1 MAFGFLP
8 LFGGNEHPPFMA
20 PCADLFISE
29 YVEGSGNNKAI
40 EIYNPT
46 ASTITLTGNYQ
57 LKFYFNGSGTASTT
71 INLTGTIAPY
81 DVYVVCDDN
90 SNAGILAVADL
101 ISTASFFNG
110 DDAVELFKNSTATV
124 LDVIGQIGFD
134 PGTEWGT
141 GLTSTAD
148 NTLRRKS
155 AINMGDVNGADAF
168 DPSIEWD
175 GFAQDNIDNLGM
187 HTSACAVCDI
197 TSVTFNNVSACNDN
211 GTSDPSD
218 DFFTADVVV
227 NFVNPPAS
235 GDLQIEPGGDA
246 IGTYSIPVGSLV
258 GNSHTFTGV
267 QLKADG
273 TQTVIEVEFSVP
285 ANQCVQTQVGP
296 TVSSCS
302 PVCDITSV
310 TFNNVSTCNDNGTS
324 DPSDDYFTAD
334 VVVNFVNPPAS
345 GDLQIEPGGD
355 AIGTYSIPVG
365 SLIGN
370 SHTFTGV
377 QLKADGT
384 QTLIEVEFTVPPNQ
398 CVQTQV
404 GPTVSSCSSAGCDLT
419 DAGLADVHCED
430 NNETGNNSS
439 DDYIWFQLTPAGV
452 NVGTGYNVTVSSGSV
467 LLNGSIP
474 PNDVPYGITSSF
486 RLQAGSAGAGDVT
499 VTITDVADPN
509 CTISVLVED
518 PGSCSS
524 PNCFLDGTCPPQ
536 PSGTY
541 DCNNPL
547 PAPAT
552 TVAEFEALGGDIG
565 GEPCGT
571 VVVTSTTA
579 SINNCTTTSVAR
591 TYFIFDDADNNGEY
605 DTDETS
611 FTCVLN
617 YTYQPDQTP
626 PTLNGPFPGG
636 ISLDCGDPLPTP
648 PTLTATDN
656 CGSASVTYAQTMEP
670 AGCPQEKFLYRTWTP
685 VDACNISGLP
695 YTQTITITD
704 DTAPVFNQP
713 LPQDQTIACGAPIP
727 TPAIVTAS
735 DDCDPGNVAPVIW
748 INEIHY
754 DNTGTDV
761 GEFVEVAGTAGLDL
775 TQYAIVL
782 YNGNGGNAY
791 DTDNLVGTID
801 DEGNGTGAV
810 ALFYPANGI
819 QNGTP
824 DGVALIRLPNTVIQ
838 FLSYEGAFLATD
850 GPAAG
855 ITSQNIPVLELGTE
869 AAGLSIQ
876 LTGSG
881 DEYADFTWVGPLDD
895 SPGTL
900 NTNQTVQPQ
909 MGVITATMEESTMMG
924 SCTGSLIIKRTY
936 TATDACGNPS
946 VYTQTINVVDNVAP
960 VFAPPLPQN
969 ITIACNAPVP
979 PAPTLVAIDACS
991 QAMPQVW
998 INEIHYDN
1006 TGADQGEFIEI
1017 AGQAGTDLSQYSLVL
1032 YNGSTG
1038 NMGGTYN
1045 TLVLSGLIDNE
1056 SNGHGAISF
1065 GYPQDGIQNGPSDG
1079 IALVKGG
1086 MVLQFLSYEGVMT
1099 AVGGPANGQVSTDIG
1114 VAETGAD
1121 PAGLS
1126 LRLTGNG
1133 NQYSAFTWNAPAAAT
1148 PGSINQGQTFTPIQ
1162 NGIPVTFTE
1171 TMAPGNCPQNKT
1183 ITRTWKASDACGNMV
1198 QHTQTIS
1205 VVDNVAPTI
1214 VCQNVTVNLDIFGN
1228 ASVTQAQLIQ
1238 SLSDNCAAANTIT
1251 VTPAGPFNFTC
1262 AQQGTTQPVTLT
1274 ATDPCNNSSSCT
1286 ALVTINPFVRCT
1298 PVILI
1303 VDPCVCKN
1311 NATTLTNGQFG
1322 ERIKVESLAGQTW
1335 TVTAVSGL
1343 FSTASVQP
1351 PGAPTPIAIG
1361 TILQQI
1367 PANSGDYYLEGIHV
1381 DALGYSVTVQN
1392 NLGQS
1397 LTIGNQCA
1405 YPNPSI
1411 TSDLSGPFCLFSDP
1425 VDLTGTPGDANIV
1438 SAVFTVNGVQTTT
1451 FNPSQ
1456 GVGQYEIVYTV
1467 DGGLPKAASPNDP
1480 GCIQSVKTYVNV
1492 VATPSSL
1499 VCNDLVIVSV
1509 DENCEAEIN
1518 PDMIL
1523 EGSYG
1528 CYDDYIVE
1536 IDKTLPYGNGPW
1548 VPGFVNVNDLGKTY
1562 QVRVTH
1568 LISGNKCWGNIKVE
1582 DKLAPVLECT
1592 DIDLNCAI

>member
-1 MAFGFLP
+1 MKGSFTRFYFLISCFVAGVLIFSVGTVSAQVKLSNGSSSSTIDFSNSMAVSVGTNPSTAFSGVGFSPDPVIAGRLNSNAWAVTGWSDGALAFGGTNTAGDYARGSVSTAQTT
-8 LFGGNEHPPFMA
+8 GGFYAFTGTPQSVANPCLMIQPGSSDWA
-20 PCADLFISE
+20 P
-29 YVEGSGNNKAI
+29 G
-40 EIYNPT
+40 
-46 ASTITLTGNYQ
+46 TLTLRIENTGTTNITQ
-57 LKFYFNGSGTASTT
+57 LTVSYNIYVRNDQGRANSFNFSHSADNVTYTAVPALDYTSIQVADALGWVLVGSAPSRSTT
-71 INLTGTIAPY
+71 ITGLSIAP
-81 DVYVVCDDN
+81 
-90 SNAGILAVADL
+90 G
-101 ISTASFFNG
+101 SFYY
-110 DDAVELFKNSTATV
+110 
-124 LDVIGQIGFD
+124 IR
-134 PGTEWGT
+134 W
-141 GLTSTAD
+141 
-148 NTLRRKS
+148 
-155 AINMGDVNGADAF
+155 NGADAGGSGSRDEF
-168 DPSIEWD
+168 GLDDINVAATFACSI
-175 GFAQDNIDNLGM
+175 N
-187 HTSACAVCDI
+187 
-197 TSVTFNNVSACNDN
+197 
-211 GTSDPSD
+211 
-218 DFFTADVVV
+218 
-227 NFVNPPAS
+227 
-235 GDLQIEPGGDA
+235 
-246 IGTYSIPVGSLV
+246 
-258 GNSHTFTGV
+258 
-267 QLKADG
+267 
-273 TQTVIEVEFSVP
+273 
-285 ANQCVQTQVGP
+285 
-296 TVSSCS
+296 
-302 PVCDITSV
+302 
-310 TFNNVSTCNDNGTS
+310 
-324 DPSDDYFTAD
+324 
-334 VVVNFVNPPAS
+334 
-345 GDLQIEPGGD
+345 
-355 AIGTYSIPVG
+355 
-365 SLIGN
+365 
-370 SHTFTGV
+370 
-377 QLKADGT
+377 
-384 QTLIEVEFTVPPNQ
+384 
-398 CVQTQV
+398 
-404 GPTVSSCSSAGCDLT
+404 SAGLSN
-419 DAGLADVHCED
+419 VHCED
-430 NNETGNNSS
+430 NNETPNNPN
-439 DDYIWFQLTPAGV
+439 DDYIWFQLNPSGT
-452 NVGTGYNVTVSSGSV
+452 NLGTGYNVTVSSGTV
-467 LLNGSIP
+467 LLNGNTA

-486 RLQAGSAGAGDVT
+486 RLQAGSAGGGNVTVTVTDVSGNCMTSVLVVDPGSCSEPDPVCDLTDAGLADVHCEDNNETEGNSSDDYIWFQLNPQGTNLGTNGYNVSVSVGTVLLNGSSAPNNVPYNTASSFRLQAGSAGAGDVT
-499 VTITDVADPN
+499 VFIADADDPD

-524 PNCFLDGTCPPQ
+524 PPCFLDVTCPPQ

-571 VVVTSTTA
+571 VVVTSATA
-579 SINNCTTTSVAR
+579 PINNCTTTSVAR
-591 TYFIFDDADNNGEY
+591 TYFIYDDADNNGQY

-611 FTCVLN
+611 FICVLN

-670 AGCPQEKFLYRTWTP
+670 AGCPQEKTLYRTWTP

-695 YTQTITITD
+695 YTQSITITD
-704 DTAPVFNQP
+704 NTAPVFNQP

-727 TPAIVTAS
+727 TPAIVTAT

-754 DNTGTDV
+754 DNTGSDV

-810 ALFYPANGI
+810 ALFYPSNGI

-838 FLSYEGAFLATD
+838 FLSYEGSFLATD

-855 ITSQNIPVLELGTE
+855 ITSQNIPVFELGTE

-969 ITIACNAPVP
+969 TTIACNAPVP

-1114 VAETGAD
+1114 VAEPGTD

-1214 VCQNVTVNLDIFGN
+1214 VCQNITVNLDIFGN

-1274 ATDPCNNSSSCT
+1274 ATDPCNNASSCT

-1381 DALGYSVTVQN
+1381 DAIGYSVTVQN

-1451 FNPSQ
+1451 FDPSQ

-1467 DGGLPKAASPNDP
+1467 DGGEPKAAGNNDP
-1480 GCIQSVKTYVNV
+1480 GCVQSVKTYVNV

-1523 EGSYG
+1523 EG
-1528 CYDDYIVE
+1528 
-1536 IDKTLPYGNGPW
+1536 
-1548 VPGFVNVNDLGKTY
+1548 
-1562 QVRVTH
+1562 
-1568 LISGNKCWGNIKVE
+1568 
-1582 DKLAPVLECT
+1582 
-1592 DIDLNCAI
+1592 